1 MIQRYVSAAEDK
13 KVQKPNTA
21 SYDAILAARGDPLLI
36 PKLQFFLSIARSF
49 NPFLQKYQT
58 DEPVLPFLA
67 KDLTELLLSLL
78 RRFIK
83 RELLQD
89 QTPLQLIKLDISDE
103 KNWVSLKRVDIGLG
117 AESAIKAFM
126 GKPGTKIGEH
136 SVLSLRNKCLQCL
149 VQIIKK
155 LQERS
160 PLKFPIVRQIA
171 CLDPT
176 KMAKDPEWCIV
187 QMKALV
193 QTFIQ
198 GQQLAGGVAA
208 GDVIIQQFYSFLSDG
223 GRDEEFV
230 SFQPLSQRLDVFL
243 HSRLC
248 TSHPDLLKFC
258 QSALLPWAGHMNVC
272 GGVLNV
278 PLSKELLASAG
289 SSRSQYRLHLESE
302 RKKRESATQEL
313 KRKTAEKE
321 LEDLRNQQQVLH
333 SVCHSLESDANKFA
347 EMAEGYHPKNDRLI
361 VTLCSGDSS
370 VEPPEERRGKH
381 AGKKMDL
388 SKIYQPIES
397 FHPTIS
403 HYRRSHAP
411 NRRYLPSDI
420 TIKSMYDDFKQNNRC
435 SYETYRKAINNLNI
449 GFTKL
454 GEEECEVCLRHNIHM
469 KQHEVVSTAGGGC
482 ETCQKWEVHHYH
494 AIRGREHYRMD
505 AEKEEEV
512 HSVVRSVDLQKVIM
526 LPRMPGVKTAVFTR
540 RISAF
545 HETFATVG
553 KMSSKEKRAMSVIWH
568 EGIAGRS
575 AVEVTSAY
583 VTCLSLE
590 GVQHVTYWVDNCTS
604 QNKNWVL
611 ISTLVKI
618 VNSDQNTIT
627 DITLKFFE
635 PGHTFM
641 SADSFHASVERMM
654 KKRPG
659 GVVLDFQEFRDVIAS
674 SNSGRVNVV
683 ELQSSNILA
692 WTDDHSAAKMKN
704 EAHLADMAV
713 IQVRRGSRRFFYKL
727 EHDAEDFTGC
737 DFLKTKAT
745 LDFPPQLRP
754 GDKGVEKEKK
764 REIISKLVPLM
775 PESRRQFWVALA
787 EEE

>member
-1 MIQRYVSAAEDK
+1 MYSDVMSVFVIHYNSLICVAVSDEGATLSEEERLR
-13 KVQKPNTA
+13 QKT
-21 SYDAILAARGDPLLI
+21 LA
-36 PKLQFFLSIARSF
+36 KLFWSMEADVESSS
-49 NPFLQKYQT
+49 T
-58 DEPVLPFLA
+58 DEV
-67 KDLTELLLSLL
+67 
-78 RRFIK
+78 
-83 RELLQD
+83 QD
-89 QTPLQLIKLDISDE
+89 QDESEVQEQDESEVQEQDESEVQDQDESEVQDQDESEVQDQDESEVQEQDESEVQEQDESDSEGSGDDDCEDDEMYEEMHVPDNEEEEMEENDGGNVSHCQEASGMEEGIREPCSSNCRRKCTYKIS
-103 KNWVSLKRVDIGLG
+103 
-117 AESAIKAFM
+117 AEQ
-126 GKPGTKIGEH
+126 
-136 SVLSLRNKCLQCL
+136 RNKTFKAYSKLTYKEKKSYVYNL
-149 VQIIKK
+149 IKK
-155 LQERS
+155 LQ
-160 PLKFPIVRQIA
+160 PTTIRQVSRRNA
-171 CLDPT
+171 TLRYHLEDEMGNRHQVCKT
-176 KMAKDPEWCIV
+176 M
-187 QMKALV
+187 
-193 QTFIQ
+193 
-198 GQQLAGGVAA
+198 
-208 GDVIIQQFYSFLSDG
+208 FLST
-223 GRDEEFV
+223 
-230 SFQPLSQRLDVFL
+230 L
-243 HSRLC
+243 
-248 TSHPDLLKFC
+248 
-258 QSALLPWAGHMNVC
+258 
-272 GGVLNV
+272 
-278 PLSKELLASAG
+278 
-289 SSRSQYRLHLESE
+289 
-302 RKKRESATQEL
+302 
-313 KRKTAEKE
+313 
-321 LEDLRNQQQVLH
+321 
-333 SVCHSLESDANKFA
+333 
-347 EMAEGYHPKNDRLI
+347 GYHPKNDRLI

-388 SKIYQPIES
+388 SKIYQHIES